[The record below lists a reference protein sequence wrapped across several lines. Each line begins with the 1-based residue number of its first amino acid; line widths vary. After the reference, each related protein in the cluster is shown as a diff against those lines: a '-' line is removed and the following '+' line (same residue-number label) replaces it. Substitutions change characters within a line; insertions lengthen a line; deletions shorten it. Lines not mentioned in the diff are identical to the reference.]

1 LAGID
6 SLYLQFKPII
16 WTLITHVN
24 TPTLLSW
31 FKKVS
36 FRHYY
41 VIQKKSI
48 LLKLSSV
55 TFAELFTSPL
65 KI

>member
-48 LLKLSSV
+48 LLKLS
-55 TFAELFTSPL
+55 
-65 KI
+65 